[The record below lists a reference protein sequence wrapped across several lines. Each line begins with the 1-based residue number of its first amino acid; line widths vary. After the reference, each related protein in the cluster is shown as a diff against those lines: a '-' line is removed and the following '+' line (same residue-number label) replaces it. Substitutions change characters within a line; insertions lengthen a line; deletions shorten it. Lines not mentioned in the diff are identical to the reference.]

1 MFNSRHTHNFSL
13 KKYLEGCLSLQISF
27 FPFHQ
32 RWAGDTMRPAR
43 TRDGCRRAGAGAGDD
58 RRTHSPTQH
67 HQHLCHWI
75 LHAACALHTI
85 TLALHVRPPRRRAHA
100 AAETD
105 AGKEPLAS
113 DQSTET
119 EACALYWLMPAR
131 LNLSKSL
138 CHLCRLRWEL
148 SRASWPPHRLLCWP
162 PPQRRRR
169 PGAQDN
175 HGLDQQRHQP
185 HRIHVGTRLCII

>member
-1 MFNSRHTHNFSL
+1 MSL
-13 KKYLEGCLSLQISF
+13 PPNLV
-27 FPFHQ
+27 FPFSPAVS
-32 RWAGDTMRPAR
+32 RWYHAPGRA
-43 TRDGCRRAGAGAGDD
+43 RDGCRRAGAGAGDD

-119 EACALYWLMPAR
+119 ETCALYWLMPAR

-148 SRASWPPHRLLCWP
+148 SRASWLGEHASPTP
-162 PPQRRRR
+162 PPLLTATPTAPPARS
-169 PGAQDN
+169 PGQPRSGSAAASTAQDTCW
-175 HGLDQQRHQP
+175 H
-185 HRIHVGTRLCII
+185 